1 MKNRTKFL
9 PLVFALAMCLSLMAC
24 GTIVDPYIPDD
35 DIGGDWRVTGVVR
48 DGGTIT
54 RDGEDTFVLVCIHK
68 ADASF
73 YYDEEDQTLF
83 DYVEYPIT
91 LAGDPREAFQGI
103 DFADLNGDGNSDV
116 TMRFHDGG
124 SEILM
129 VWFWDAESEQFIY
142 QPEEG

>member
-1 MKNRTKFL
+1 MKNRTKYL
-9 PLVFALAMCLSLMAC
+9 PLVFALAMCLTAC

-83 DYVEYPIT
+83 DYVEYPICLLYT
-91 LAGDPREAFQGI
+91 SPSPR
-103 DFADLNGDGNSDV
+103 D
-116 TMRFHDGG
+116 
-124 SEILM
+124 
-129 VWFWDAESEQFIY
+129 
-142 QPEEG
+142 

>member
-1 MKNRTKFL
+1 MKNRTNYL
-9 PLVFALAMCLSLMAC
+9 PLVFALAMCLTAC

-91 LAGDPREAFQGI
+91 LAGDPWEAFQGI

-129 VWFWDAESEQFIY
+129 VWFWDAESEQFMY
-142 QPEEG
+142 QPDEG